1 MDRYNILILR
11 VRVANWLRIST
22 YVIICYLALCT
33 IRVGFLWKLCID
45 KFYMYMIYYS

>member
-11 VRVANWLRIST
+11 VRVANWLRILT
-22 YVIICYLALCT
+22 YVTICYLALCT